1 MKVRIGRLKTITQY
15 IFRDQIEIDT
25 DDYPDIPKDADYED
39 IETWFNDN
47 MYEQSVQNLNSL
59 VDQEEVY
66 DNTQKE
72 EAFYLYVQPTLDDL
86 RKQEEQKD
94 K

>member
-25 DDYPDIPKDADYED
+25 DDYPDISKDADYET

-47 MYEQSVQNLNSL
+47 MYELQDLNQL

-72 EAFYLYVQPTLDDL
+72 EAFYLYVQPTLEDL
-86 RKQEEQKD
+86 KKAEE
-94 K
+94 

>member
-25 DDYPDIPKDADYED
+25 AKYPGIPEDATYED
-39 IETWFNDN
+39 IETWFNEN
-47 MYEQSVQNLNSL
+47 MYEQSVTDLNSV

-72 EAFYLYVQPTLDDL
+72 ESYYLYVQPTLEDL
-86 RKQEEQKD
+86 RKVEEEK
-94 K
+94 

>member
-25 DDYPDIPKDADYED
+25 AKYPGIPEDATYED
-39 IETWFNDN
+39 IETWFNEN
-47 MYEQSVQNLNSL
+47 MYEQGVTELNSI

-72 EAFYLYVQPTLDDL
+72 ESYYLYVQPTLEDL
-86 RKQEEQKD
+86 RKAEEEE
-94 K
+94 

>member
-25 DDYPDIPKDADYED
+25 AKYPGIPEDATYED
-39 IETWFNDN
+39 IETWFNEN
-47 MYEQSVQNLNSL
+47 MYEQSVTDLNSV

-72 EAFYLYVQPTLDDL
+72 ESYYL
-86 RKQEEQKD
+86 
-94 K
+94 

>member
-1 MKVRIGRLKTITQY
+1 MKYRIGRLKTITQY

-25 DDYPDIPKDADYED
+25 AKYPGIPEDATYED
-39 IETWFNDN
+39 IETWFNEN
-47 MYEQSVQNLNSL
+47 MYEQNVTELNSV

-72 EAFYLYVQPTLDDL
+72 ESYYLYVQPTLEDL
-86 RKQEEQKD
+86 RKAEEEE
-94 K
+94 

>member
-1 MKVRIGRLKTITQY
+1 MKYRIGRLKTITQY

-25 DDYPDIPKDADYED
+25 KDYPEIPKEATHED
-39 IETWFNDN
+39 VETWFNEN
-47 MYEQSVQNLNSL
+47 MYDGTVKELNSV

-72 EAFYLYVQPTLDDL
+72 EAYYLYVQPTIEDL
-86 RKQEEQKD
+86 RKAEETT
-94 K
+94 

>member
-25 DDYPDIPKDADYED
+25 EDYPEIPKEATYED
-39 IETWFNDN
+39 VETWFNEN
-47 MYEQSVQNLNSL
+47 MYDSTLQELNSV

-72 EAFYLYVQPTLDDL
+72 EAYYLYVQPTLEDL
-86 RKQEEQKD
+86 RKAEETT
-94 K
+94 

>member
-15 IFRDQIEIDT
+15 IFRDQIEIDIN
-25 DDYPDIPKDADYED
+25 DYPDIPKDADYET

-47 MYEQSVQNLNSL
+47 MYELQDLNQL

-72 EAFYLYVQPTLDDL
+72 EAFYLYVQPTLEDL
-86 RKQEEQKD
+86 KKAEE
-94 K
+94 

>member
-25 DDYPDIPKDADYED
+25 AKYPGIPEDATYED
-39 IETWFNDN
+39 IETWFNEN
-47 MYEQSVQNLNSL
+47 MYEQNVTELNSV

-72 EAFYLYVQPTLDDL
+72 ESYYLYVQPTLEDL
-86 RKQEEQKD
+86 RKAEEEE
-94 K
+94 